1 MDVLRSV
8 ETPAPG
14 PVGAGGGLTPGASPG
29 KVSLTKELKR
39 VLLGFAESIK
49 VSDDNRFAETEADFS
64 QCFFDNLTK
73 SVDDVLVKLGIDFY
87 DDIEY
92 SRYCKK
98 KDYALCAIAGGG
110 FCGVYD
116 YCLRVLRDGRHIHV
130 VYQEYWDR
138 WTPPI
143 LVVRDVVVREV

>member
-1 MDVLRSV
+1 MM
-8 ETPAPG
+8 
-14 PVGAGGGLTPGASPG
+14 
-29 KVSLTKELKR
+29 KELKR

-49 VSDDNRFAETEADFS
+49 VSDDNRFAETEADVS
-64 QCFFDNLTK
+64 QRFFDNLTK
-73 SVDDVLVKLGIDFY
+73 SVDDVLVRLGVDFY

-98 KDYALCAIAGGG
+98 KDYALCATAGG

-116 YCLRVLRDGRHIHV
+116 YCVRILKDGRHVHV

-138 WTPPI
+138 WTP
-143 LVVRDVVVREV
+143 LTYTVRDVVVREV